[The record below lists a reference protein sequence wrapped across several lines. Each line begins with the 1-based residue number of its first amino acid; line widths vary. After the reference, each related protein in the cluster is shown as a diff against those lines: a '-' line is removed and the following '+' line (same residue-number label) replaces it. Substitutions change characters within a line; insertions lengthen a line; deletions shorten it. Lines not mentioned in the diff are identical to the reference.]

1 MKITV
6 IGVGRL
12 KEKYWQAA
20 IDEYSK
26 RLSKYVKL
34 DIIEVP
40 DEKAPENLSAAEEE
54 IVKKNEGERILKNIK
69 DGAYV
74 IALAINGKML
84 SSEELSEFLNERMVR
99 GAGHIVFVI
108 GGSLGLSPEVLDRAD
123 YKLSFSK
130 MTFPHQMMRVV
141 LLEQFYRAVKIMK
154 NEPYHK

>member
-54 IVKKNEGERILKNIK
+54 IVKKNEGERILKNIR

-84 SSEELSEFLNERMVR
+84 GSEELPEFLNERMVR

-130 MTFPHQMMRVV
+130 MTFPHQMMRVI

>member
-26 RLSKYVKL
+26 RLSKYVKP

-54 IVKKNEGERILKNIK
+54 KKKKNEGERILKNIK

-130 MTFPHQMMRVV
+130 MTFPHQMMRVI

>member
-54 IVKKNEGERILKNIK
+54 IVKKNEGERILKNIR

-84 SSEELSEFLNERMVR
+84 GSEELSEFLNERMVR

-130 MTFPHQMMRVV
+130 MTFPHQMMRVI